1 MSVTDLG
8 GVASS
13 LSPNLDHEPFH
24 SWIYLQK
31 IWEPSMKILISE
43 SETDGVRLIWRNAE
57 KMTPV
62 VSTYRRHQE
71 FILTRHFSIDPH
83 LFKLS
88 SDFVE

>member
-1 MSVTDLG
+1 MGS
-8 GVASS
+8 ASRR
-13 LSPNLDHEPFH
+13 SPNLDHEQFH

-31 IWEPSMKILISE
+31 IREPSMKILISE

-62 VSTYRRHQE
+62 VSTYRRHQDSYIHN
-71 FILTRHFSIDPH
+71 FFLIYPH

>member
-1 MSVTDLG
+1 MGS
-8 GVASS
+8 ASS

-31 IWEPSMKILISE
+31 IKGTLHENYLQKIREPSMKILISE

-62 VSTYRRHQE
+62 VSTYRRHQ
-71 FILTRHFSIDPH
+71 
-83 LFKLS
+83 
-88 SDFVE
+88 